1 VARYFH
7 NGGQWADG
15 QELNFGRGP
24 FEVKSTGWGYYLV
37 AGYNF

>member
-1 VARYFH
+1 MQRQRGKTEALILRFH
-7 NGGQWADG
+7 DVDAP
-15 QELNFGRGP
+15 P

>member
-1 VARYFH
+1 MAR
-7 NGGQWADG
+7 
-15 QELNFGRGP
+15 ELNFGNGP